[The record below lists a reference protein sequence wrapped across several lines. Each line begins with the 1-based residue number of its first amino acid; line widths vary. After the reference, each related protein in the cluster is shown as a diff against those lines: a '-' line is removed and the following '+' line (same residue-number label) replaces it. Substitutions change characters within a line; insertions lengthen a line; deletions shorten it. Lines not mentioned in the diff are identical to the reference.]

1 MTEVSVLYRSLGKNE
16 RQVDNLFLR
25 KCPRIKF
32 PKVHQMMLLQSL
44 LLGVQGCREMR
55 LARVFMNWVPTRTLA
70 VTAGEAGD
78 ALPWLA
84 SLLSS

>member
-1 MTEVSVLYRSLGKNE
+1 MLHWSLGKNE
-16 RQVDNLFLR
+16 KQVDNLLLR

-32 PKVHQMMLLQSL
+32 PKVHQMMLLQSSS
-44 LLGVQGCREMR
+44 RRAR
-55 LARVFMNWVPTRTLA
+55 LRKDEGWLVFMNWVPMRTLA

>member
-1 MTEVSVLYRSLGKNE
+1 MLHWSLGKNE

-32 PKVHQMMLLQSL
+32 PKVHQMMLLQSSS
-44 LLGVQGCREMR
+44 RHAR
-55 LARVFMNWVPTRTLA
+55 LRKDEGWLVFMNWVPMRTLA
-70 VTAGEAGD
+70 VTAGEVGD